1 MSTSSSTSKKPT
13 HKRASIL
20 PSDWRPGARK
30 WVACVVIGSE
40 IYWGDW
46 QEDFGEAD
54 SDLRCMV
61 NNLSYELIETVEDEG
76 FYPERAIIM
85 EEKYQHLITKD
96 LICDIINVLCTSWAI
111 DFDFS
116 KSIKG
121 DEYFVYTDLKLSNL
135 VLTKDHKIK
144 YIDPDAY
151 GFIPELDNAHRF
163 IQVHV
168 ELMHRVQRYYNK
180 IKNV

>member
-30 WVACVVIGSE
+30 WAACVVIGSE
-40 IYWGDW
+40 MHWGDW

-61 NNLSYELIETVEDEG
+61 NNLSYDLIETVEDEG

-85 EEKYQHLITKD
+85 EEKYQ
-96 LICDIINVLCTSWAI
+96 
-111 DFDFS
+111 
-116 KSIKG
+116 KSG
-121 DEYFVYTDLKLSNL
+121 RTNSLFTGLNEEDGEVSN
-135 VLTKDHKIK
+135 
-144 YIDPDAY
+144 
-151 GFIPELDNAHRF
+151 DNS
-163 IQVHV
+163 Q
-168 ELMHRVQRYYNK
+168 
-180 IKNV
+180 